1 MHFRSKT
8 SRPLAI
14 ASVLLFA
21 TAGLAAIAV
30 RIDDS
35 VPSPNPRTGSPDNVI
50 IDDYQLTKI
59 AEGTDPLENPSGPI
73 TTFGFLNATP
83 IINGTKT
90 EPDENLYVVFG
101 SNPGGPTANFNYGHH
116 FLYQGHENSG
126 GLAYVTRINLDVT
139 NDPAHRITLL
149 TPVNAQNQT
158 GLSSIDGS
166 TFDPF
171 SQTLLFTQENAATK
185 GVIEISAGWPAT
197 IRTLEGFIGTG
208 GFEGIHP
215 DGRGDLLIVEDVSGT
230 AVNVIPN
237 NASSPKTA
245 HQPNSFVYR
254 YRPYNP
260 ANLAGGGT
268 LYALQVWIDGQTL
281 TFHANDPVGDTFADV
296 QVKLRKRGAE
306 WGAMWVQIHDTNAN
320 GSASFSANAAAK
332 AAGATPF
339 KRPENA
345 QFQPG
350 TDFDTFYF
358 VETGDTDADA
368 GNQQALA
375 DRGAWG
381 SIFRVNFDHN
391 RQWGVISNVLLGD
404 AEHASFDNV
413 AFADQ
418 CTLLTAEDRGDGLH
432 EQLGFLD
439 SVWAFQVCN
448 ANGKNDNGKDDKLPG
463 DHRRPKAS
471 RLIALGRDTLGT
483 AAVLAGGDG
492 DNEPTGLHVS
502 DGSTTIAGLLGRQL
516 DPETTRWFVT
526 QQHGKN
532 QVFEIV
538 INPNDRDHHR

>member
-1 MHFRSKT
+1 MASLVLSQNILSYALPEAEQCT
-8 SRPLAI
+8 SEPRFSHPLAI
-14 ASVLLFA
+14 TSLLVFA

-35 VPSPNPRTGSPDNVI
+35 VPNPNPRTGSPDNVI

-101 SNPGGPTANFNYGHH
+101 SNPGGPTANFNYGRH

-149 TPVNAQNQT
+149 TPVGQNNQT

-185 GVIEISAGWPAT
+185 GVIEISSGWPAT

-215 DGRGDLLIVEDVSGT
+215 DGRGDLLIIEDVSGT

-237 NASSPKTA
+237 NANSPKTA

-254 YRPYNP
+254 YHPYNP

-391 RQWGVISNVLLGD
+391 RQWGVISNAFCSATRSTRRSTTSRLPIS
-404 AEHASFDNV
+404 ARCSRPRTV
-413 AFADQ
+413 ATA
-418 CTLLTAEDRGDGLH
+418 CTNSSGSWIPSGPFRSATPTARTTTARTTSCRATIGG
-432 EQLGFLD
+432 
-439 SVWAFQVCN
+439 
-448 ANGKNDNGKDDKLPG
+448 
-463 DHRRPKAS
+463 RRP
-471 RLIALGRDTLGT
+471 RG
-483 AAVLAGGDG
+483 
-492 DNEPTGLHVS
+492 
-502 DGSTTIAGLLGRQL
+502 
-516 DPETTRWFVT
+516 
-526 QQHGKN
+526 
-532 QVFEIV
+532 
-538 INPNDRDHHR
+538 